1 MSFYRQLKQK
11 RDQYQRCLSW
21 LFYLALV
28 VLLAATVAWLIVVLG
43 FVGSEVF
50 EF

>member
-1 MSFYRQLKQK
+1 MSFYLQLKQK
-11 RDQYQRCLSW
+11 RDQYQRCITCI
-21 LFYLALV
+21 FYLALV
-28 VLLAATVAWLIVVLG
+28 VLLAATAAWLIVVLG